1 MYEKK
6 YVNYGK
12 DLFYCLILEKKISEK
27 YFSPPNTFQRNVSQ
41 DKKWL
46 QMKGQIQI
54 GVVIFCVKISKRFMT
69 TLPLSAIQNSF

>member
-27 YFSPPNTFQRNVSQ
+27 YNF
-41 DKKWL
+41 
-46 QMKGQIQI
+46 
-54 GVVIFCVKISKRFMT
+54 VKDQQKRSIRF
-69 TLPLSAIQNSF
+69 IYY